1 MKRLIAVVFIG
12 VLVTVSMRIGNSTSL
27 SEWLTKPGGSPPVIT
42 HWYAVE
48 ELEQGD
54 IWKIYLEAKDPDGDM
69 IHFDALVY
77 QLGYGSYAPDYVV
90 VKKGHRGEMRGYL
103 RLFSSVSL
111 PEFTQVTVALFI
123 RDKGANKSNTV
134 VLPLEF
140 SQGAKQGPPP
150 PPFDVGPLDN
160 LGTIMVDLRD
170 PDDSDDDSDSS
181 SGGVIWV
188 K

>member
-1 MKRLIAVVFIG
+1 MKRFIAVVFIG
-12 VLVTVSMRIGNSTSL
+12 VLVALSMRIGNSSSL

-90 VKKGHRGEMRGYL
+90 VKKEHRGEMRGYL
-103 RLFSSVSL
+103 RFFSSVSL
-111 PEFTQVTVALFI
+111 PEFTQVTVTIFI
-123 RDKGANKSNTV
+123 RDKGANKSNKV

-140 SQGAKQGPPP
+140 TQGAKQEPPP
-150 PPFDVGPLDN
+150 PPFDAGPLDN
-160 LGTIMVDLRD
+160 LGTIMIDLRD
-170 PDDSDDDSDSS
+170 PDDSDRENSF
-181 SGGVIWV
+181 WQV